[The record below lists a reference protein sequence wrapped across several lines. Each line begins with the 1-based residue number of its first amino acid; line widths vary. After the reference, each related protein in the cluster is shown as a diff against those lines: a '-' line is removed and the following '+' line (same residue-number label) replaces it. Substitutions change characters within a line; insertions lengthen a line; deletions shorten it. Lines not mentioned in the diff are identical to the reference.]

1 MAYLRILTKAP
12 KAPPGI
18 ERLRICFAGIA
29 LVASLM
35 NFIIEPMGTG
45 VLMERYALENASGPK
60 DKEKIK
66 SLKGKFGAF
75 HGVSSLLN
83 LVVLIAIFSHGYWL
97 SSHLVFA

>member
-1 MAYLRILTKAP
+1 MDMDKNEIMHHSF
-12 KAPPGI
+12 
-18 ERLRICFAGIA
+18 CVAGIA
-29 LVASLM
+29 LVASLA
-35 NFIIEPMGTG
+35 NFVIEPMGTG
-45 VLMERYALENASGPK
+45 ILMERYALENASGPK

-75 HGVSSLLN
+75 HGLSSLLN